1 MSHFRS
7 QNSKQ
12 NHQAT
17 NQKHYQAGDTRDV
30 YLYHINHWNTHKKFS
45 IAKLDFIQ
53 VCRLSLSLNFYINTL
68 RKI

>member
-30 YLYHINHWNTHKKFS
+30 YLYHVNRWDTHKKLS
-45 IAKLDFIQ
+45 IAKLEF
-53 VCRLSLSLNFYINTL
+53 VLGL
-68 RKI
+68 RTVAEFL